1 MAFFGARFRRDARQ
15 EISKTL
21 TLNHSEKIESDGQ
34 HVIECSRMNRTSH
47 DHQSRPPIGLRAQQ
61 PPFQRIIPLAP
72 TNDDRGTFMSFSAS
86 TLFVLTNTTTKKMIM
101 STYYSRLLALALL
114 LPKVAAEVL
123 TLNDDNWGENVQGKS
138 VFVFF
143 DEPEVR
149 DRLVETDQ

>member
-1 MAFFGARFRRDARQ
+1 
-15 EISKTL
+15 
-21 TLNHSEKIESDGQ
+21 
-34 HVIECSRMNRTSH
+34 
-47 DHQSRPPIGLRAQQ
+47 
-61 PPFQRIIPLAP
+61 
-72 TNDDRGTFMSFSAS
+72 MSFSAS

-123 TLNDDNWGENVQGKS
+123 TLNDDNWGEHVQGKS